1 MIHEVDE
8 ALRALI
14 TDGAWLGSQIEVVF
28 DAPTR
33 DWAARRNA
41 PTINVFLYDVRE
53 DLARRGSGRMEEH
66 DEQGELLGWRPP
78 PRWYHLSYL
87 VTAWTSRA
95 PDEHRLLSALLAR
108 FGTTEL
114 LPRRTLGGSLAE
126 TGLNLPLQA
135 ARPLGEGRSLSE
147 LWSALGGELKPS
159 IDLLVT
165 APQLGE
171 LTPVGAAVTDGL
183 VLSTEAPFHADADAE
198 QRRLRYPEPATSGPY
213 GDAPEFGAHRPRTRR
228 RMGER

>member
-8 ALRALI
+8 ALRTLI

-28 DAPTR
+28 EAPTKE
-33 DWAARRNA
+33 WAARRNG

-53 DLARRGSGRMEEH
+53 DLARRSTGRMEEH
-66 DEQGELLGWRPP
+66 DERGELRGWRPP
-78 PRWYHLSYL
+78 PRWYHLAYL
-87 VTAWTSRA
+87 VTAWTTR
-95 PDEHRLLSALLAR
+95 PQDEHRLLSALLAR
-108 FGTTEL
+108 FGATEQ
-114 LPRRTLGGSLAE
+114 LPRRTLAGSLAD
-126 TGLNLPLQA
+126 TGLTLPLQA

-171 LTPVGAAVTDGL
+171 LTPVGPSVTDGL
-183 VLSTEAPFHADADAE
+183 VLSVEE
-198 QRRLRYPEPATSGPY
+198 ERRRLRYPEPATTGPH
-213 GDAPEFGAHRPRTRR
+213 GDVPEFGAQRTRTRR
-228 RMGER
+228 RTGES

>member
-8 ALRALI
+8 ALRTFI

-28 DAPTR
+28 DAPTKE
-33 DWAARRNA
+33 WSARRNA

-53 DLARRGSGRMEEH
+53 DLSRRSAGRLEVH
-66 DEQGELLGWRPP
+66 DEDGGLRGWRPP
-78 PRWYHLSYL
+78 PRWYHLAYL
-87 VTAWTSRA
+87 VTAWTSR
-95 PDEHRLLSALLAR
+95 PHDEHRLLSALLAR
-108 FGTTEL
+108 FGATEQ
-114 LPRRTLGGSLAE
+114 LPRPALAGSLAE
-126 TGLNLPLQA
+126 SGLTLPLQA

-171 LTPVGAAVTDGL
+171 LTPVGPAVTDGF
-183 VLSTEAPFHADADAE
+183 VLDVEE
-198 QRRLRYPEPATSGPY
+198 ERRRLRYPEPATTGLH
-213 GDAPEFGAHRPRTRR
+213 GDVPGFGAPRARTRR
-228 RMGER
+228 RMGERE